1 MSIEAVSWALN
12 DAPDFAEE
20 DPRQRPHLA
29 IVLIGLANHAADP
42 QGRNAFPPSGRWSAT
57 PGCRS
62 PRSAGVCNGSSSW
75 A

>member
-29 IVLIGLANHAADP
+29 IVLIGLANHADP
-42 QGRNAFPPSGRWSAT
+42 QGRNAFPSIGTLVRYTRLSEST
-57 PGCRS
+57 VRRCLQR
-62 PRSAGVCNGSSSW
+62 SSW